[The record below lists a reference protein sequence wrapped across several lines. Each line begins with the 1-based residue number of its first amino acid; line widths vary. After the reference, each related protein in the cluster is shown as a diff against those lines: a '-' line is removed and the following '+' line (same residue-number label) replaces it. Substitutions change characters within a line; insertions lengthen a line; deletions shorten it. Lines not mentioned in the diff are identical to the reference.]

1 MDDTLRINVV
11 VNNGAS
17 SALNSITNSTDKTS
31 ASTDKLTGAVN
42 RVLGSLGLLKGTT
55 AIPAIKAIK
64 DSFSAT
70 TKATEKANNKISEW
84 LKLNEDLQPSDFWD
98 EEAKDYTDF
107 AKGIIKAEAV
117 SIRWTRAL
125 IGVNIALAAIAI
137 KLTKLAIKVAAA
149 GDEIKD
155 NAQKV
160 FMSTTAYQEWGYV
173 LEQNGV
179 EMSTLN
185 TAMRTFA
192 KSVPDGK
199 DINEEFEKTIYT
211 IQSLTSETEKVAL
224 ATEKF
229 GNRALELMPVFN
241 QSVSDTQR
249 LLKEYRLLGGTMS
262 NELIAKSDVLTDSIT
277 AMKAAW
283 KGLGNTLGS
292 LLMPMI
298 TKVVQWLT
306 LAIAYVNVFIKA
318 VFGIKESFGGID
330 KGSSKLAKN
339 LGGAVKSAKELRRTL
354 FGFDELNVLNGDSGA
369 GAGDLG
375 IDTGI
380 GAGFNTDSLI
390 DDEKLA
396 KLEEFKNKLAEIDLT
411 WVGVILKV
419 VAIAAPIALAITA
432 VGNLVKAIK
441 GISTAIGL
449 VTSPWALLIAAV
461 IAGIILIIANWDKI
475 KEAIINTWETVKTNF
490 KLIKDWAIG
499 VWDSIKEK
507 AVSLWDKVKTG
518 FSDMWTAIKDAAK
531 KPLNSIIDFVNGI
544 LKGINKIKLP
554 DWDILGKAAGKGI
567 SIPLIPKLASGGMV
581 GAGQLF
587 IANEAGPELIGSYG
601 NKSAV
606 MNNEQIVDAVAR
618 GVASAIGNQNIQLN
632 VDGQKLFD
640 ILVNRNNRQVMMTGS
655 SPLMV

>member
-42 RVLGSLGLLKGTT
+42 RVLGSLGLLKTTT
-55 AIPAIKAIK
+55 AIPALKGIVEGFK
-64 DSFSAT
+64 AT
-70 TKATEKANNKISEW
+70 TKATERANAKFNDW
-84 LKLNEDLQPSDFWD
+84 LKLNEELDVSDFWD
-98 EEAKDYTDF
+98 QDAQKYTEF
-107 AKGIIKAEAV
+107 GESIIKAEAKT
-117 SIRWTRAL
+117 IRWTRAL
-125 IGVNIALAAIAI
+125 VGVNLALAAIAI
-137 KLTKLAIKVAAA
+137 KLTNLAIKAAKA

-160 FMSTTAYQEWGYV
+160 FMSATAYQEWGYV

-179 EMSTLN
+179 EVSALN

-199 DINEEFEKTIYT
+199 DINEEFEKTVYT

-292 LLMPMI
+292 LVMPAI
-298 TKVVQWLT
+298 TKVVKWLT

-339 LGGAVKSAKELRRTL
+339 LGGAVKSAKELKKTL

-369 GAGDLG
+369 GADDLG

-380 GAGFNTDSLI
+380 GAGFNTESLI
-390 DDEKLA
+390 DDEQLA
-396 KLEEFKNKLAEIDLT
+396 KLEKFKEKLAEIDLT
-411 WVGVILKV
+411 WVGIILKV

-441 GISTAIGL
+441 GIQAAIGL
-449 VTSPWALLIAAV
+449 VSSPWTLLIAAV

-490 KLIKDWAIG
+490 GLIKDWAIG
-499 VWDSIKEK
+499 VWNSIIEK
-507 AVSLWDKVKTG
+507 ATSLWDKVKTG
-518 FSDMWTAIKDAAK
+518 FSNMWTAVKDAAK
-531 KPLNSIIDFVNGI
+531 GPLNSVIGFLNKVIG
-544 LKGINKIKLP
+544 GINKIKLP
-554 DWDILGKAAGKGI
+554 NWGILGGAAGKGI
-567 SIPLIPKLASGGMV
+567 NIPLIPTLATGGMV